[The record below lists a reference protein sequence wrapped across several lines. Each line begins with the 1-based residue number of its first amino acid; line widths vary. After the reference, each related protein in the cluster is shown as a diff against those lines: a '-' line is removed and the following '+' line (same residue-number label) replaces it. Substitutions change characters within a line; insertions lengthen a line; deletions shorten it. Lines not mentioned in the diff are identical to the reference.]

1 MFFNTIAISL
11 GTVWG
16 KVWPVLFAIL
26 FFGIIIALH
35 EFGHFIT
42 AKIFGVKVNEFAIGM
57 GPTILKKVK
66 GETQYSLRLFPI
78 GGFVSLEGED
88 EDSDDNRAF
97 GNQKPWKRFIV
108 IAAGATLNVI
118 LGLVLMGVV
127 LGMDGNISTT
137 VVKDVSQNLE
147 QLTDTVK
154 VGDEITAINGS
165 HVVSA
170 RDLYYQLYRDDD
182 GVFDITLKRNGEKIT
197 LKDINIRY
205 SAEEGFCD
213 FVVGSKKVTAANIL
227 PGAIEETA
235 SMTKLIFLSLADML
249 RGQYGLKDLSGP
261 IGTIGIVAETAG
273 DAVSSANYSGII
285 FILAFITVNIG
296 IVNLLP
302 LPALDGGR
310 LFFIIIEGICRKPVP
325 KKFEAVVHAAGLIL
339 LLALMVLISFN
350 DIVNLVRK

>member
-1 MFFNTIAISL
+1 MLLNTLAL
-11 GTVWG
+11 TVGTVWG
-16 KVWPVLFAIL
+16 KVWPILFAIL

-42 AKIFGVKVNEFAIGM
+42 AKIFGIKVNEFAIGM
-57 GPTILKKVK
+57 GPTLLKKVK
-66 GETQYSLRLFPI
+66 GETQYSLRLFPV

-88 EDSDDNRAF
+88 EDSEDSRAF
-97 GNQKPWKRFIV
+97 GNQKAWKRFIV

-127 LGMDGNISTT
+127 LGMDGRISTT
-137 VVKDVSQNLE
+137 VVSDVSQNLE
-147 QLTDTVK
+147 QLGDTVK
-154 VGDEITAINGS
+154 VGDEITSINGS

-197 LKDINIRY
+197 LKDIKIQYN
-205 SAEEGFCD
+205 AEKGFCD
-213 FVVGSKKVTAANIL
+213 FVVGSKKVSVLNIM
-227 PGAIEETA
+227 PGAVKETA
-235 SMTKLIFLSLADML
+235 SMTKLIFLSLADMI

-310 LFFIIIEGICRKPVP
+310 LFFMLIELVRGKPIP
-325 KKFEAVVHAAGLIL
+325 PEKEGMVHAIGLIL
-339 LLALMVLISFN
+339 LLGLTVVISFN
-350 DIVNLVRK
+350 DIMRLIK